1 MATAKAPE
9 LVTYADAC
17 VRLKMSKRTLQS
29 YVASGVF
36 GKARNGKESCVFS
49 DEIDAYILGL
59 AKGNGE
65 SAVRAYR
72 VKQGRIKR

>member
-1 MATAKAPE
+1 M
-9 LVTYADAC
+9 
-17 VRLKMSKRTLQS
+17 
-29 YVASGVF
+29 VARGLF
-36 GKARNGKESCVFS
+36 GKTRQGLNSCVFA
-49 DEIDAYILGL
+49 DEIDAYIDGL